1 MSIYNDRLGVKKN
14 RKNFKINI
22 PLDLACS
29 NTPKILQKEK
39 IDGICIN
46 NDRLVGRKNRQDS
59 KVNISLV
66 MESANA
72 QKDEKEKIDEMDSTV
87 SNMFTSQ

>member
-1 MSIYNDRLGVKKN
+1 MIDEDRTYENEV
-14 RKNFKINI
+14 RF
-22 PLDLACS
+22 
-29 NTPKILQKEK
+29 
-39 IDGICIN
+39 N

-72 QKDEKEKIDEMDSTV
+72 QKDEKEKIDEMDSTL

>member
-1 MSIYNDRLGVKKN
+1 MIDEDRTYENEV
-14 RKNFKINI
+14 RF
-22 PLDLACS
+22 
-29 NTPKILQKEK
+29 
-39 IDGICIN
+39 N

-66 MESANA
+66 MESTNA

>member
-1 MSIYNDRLGVKKN
+1 MIDEDRTYENEV
-14 RKNFKINI
+14 RY
-22 PLDLACS
+22 
-29 NTPKILQKEK
+29 
-39 IDGICIN
+39 N

-87 SNMFTSQ
+87 SNMFASQ

>member
-1 MSIYNDRLGVKKN
+1 MIDEDRTYENEV
-14 RKNFKINI
+14 RF
-22 PLDLACS
+22 
-29 NTPKILQKEK
+29 
-39 IDGICIN
+39 N

-72 QKDEKEKIDEMDSTV
+72 QKDEKEKINEMDSTL

>member
-1 MSIYNDRLGVKKN
+1 MIDEDRTYENEV
-14 RKNFKINI
+14 RF
-22 PLDLACS
+22 
-29 NTPKILQKEK
+29 
-39 IDGICIN
+39 N

-66 MESANA
+66 MKSANA

>member
-1 MSIYNDRLGVKKN
+1 M
-14 RKNFKINI
+14 NF
-22 PLDLACS
+22 
-29 NTPKILQKEK
+29 
-39 IDGICIN
+39 N
-46 NDRLVGRKNRQDS
+46 NDKLVGRKNRKDS

-87 SNMFTSQ
+87 SNMFISQ